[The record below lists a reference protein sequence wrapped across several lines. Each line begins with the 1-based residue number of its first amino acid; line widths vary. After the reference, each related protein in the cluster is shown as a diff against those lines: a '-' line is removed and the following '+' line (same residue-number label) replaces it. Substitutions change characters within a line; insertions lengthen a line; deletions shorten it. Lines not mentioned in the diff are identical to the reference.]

1 MKIDKKII
9 SLLVVCL
16 LASTVMP
23 GCIEQQGGSS
33 ETGLITIPAASAFA
47 SDNPKYAMASYY
59 SSEEL
64 IINTSVSQYDLPL
77 DLTSITNI
85 NDIYSRFYLNEE
97 QKNLLSG
104 NGFVVIDHG
113 FENDIIQPYKEM
125 KLADIPIFVTSDTLL
140 HLYHIQFDE
149 ILKGIEEREFFGKIL
164 DLSKALFD
172 KSVEGYQNYIDSDLK
187 EAARR
192 NTAYLAVGLSLLQ
205 TPTEGYD
212 GSEDI
217 QTVDFSIP
225 SYVNDEVEG
234 EVAFIESQDGFH
246 DSPLF
251 IYRED
256 YSQYKPR
263 GHYTQSEK
271 LKRYFKAMMWYGRMS
286 FLMKGGKPHC
296 QYCDFLISED
306 DAKIQTIQASL
317 IATALPSVTI
327 DGESLENIWT
337 RIYKVTSFFVGTAD
351 DLTPYEYL
359 DCIKDVFGSEF
370 NATELANDTK
380 LLELKVE
387 LVQLRNPEI
396 YGGTGEIVI
405 LKPPGVPF
413 TIEDLNETLDKT
425 KGMRLMG
432 QRFIPDSYM
441 FQQLVFPA
449 VDPFTGT
456 GKPFTMEYTDGGSA
470 RVFPRGLDVMA
481 VLGSDRALEILE
493 NEGDTEYEHYYEQLN
508 MLQENFSSLN
518 IMEWNRNLYFG
529 WIYTLKSL
537 LKEYNSSYPT
547 FMNTTA
553 WQDKELQTVLASW
566 SELRHDTILYGK
578 QSYTPIKATS
588 VEPPENPV
596 VGYVEPV
603 PEFYLRIHALT
614 KMTREGLTDLNVLN
628 DTETNRLQSLEI
640 ILERLINISKKELE
654 NKELTDSDYGF
665 IRNFGENLDS
675 IVTGVKD
682 KGKETTIIADVHTDT
697 NTGQILEEGVG
708 YVDLILVA
716 YMTPNGNI
724 IVGAGP
730 VLSYYEFKHPM
741 DDRLTDEQWTDML
754 QGGQTQ
760 DRPDW
765 VVSFIS
771 E

>member
-9 SLLVVCL
+9 SLLIVGL

-33 ETGLITIPAASAFA
+33 GIGLITIPAASASA

-77 DLTSITNI
+77 DLTSITDI

-104 NGFVVIDHG
+104 NGFVVIDHSV
-113 FENDIIQPYKEM
+113 ENDIIQPYKEM
-125 KLADIPIFVTSDTLL
+125 KQDDIPIFVTSDTLL

-192 NTAYLAVGLSLLQ
+192 NIAYLAVGLSLLQ
-205 TPTEGYD
+205 TPTEEYD
-212 GSEDI
+212 ESEDI

-251 IYRED
+251 LYRED

-286 FLMKGGKPHC
+286 FLMKGGNPHC

-306 DAKIQTIQASL
+306 DSKIQTIQASL
-317 IATALPSVTI
+317 IATALPSVTV
-327 DGESLENIWT
+327 DDESLENIWT

-359 DCIKDVFGSEF
+359 ECIKDVFGSEF

-380 LLELKVE
+380 LL
-387 LVQLRNPEI
+387 
-396 YGGTGEIVI
+396 
-405 LKPPGVPF
+405 
-413 TIEDLNETLDKT
+413 
-425 KGMRLMG
+425 
-432 QRFIPDSYM
+432 
-441 FQQLVFPA
+441 
-449 VDPFTGT
+449 
-456 GKPFTMEYTDGGSA
+456 
-470 RVFPRGLDVMA
+470 
-481 VLGSDRALEILE
+481 
-493 NEGDTEYEHYYEQLN
+493 
-508 MLQENFSSLN
+508 
-518 IMEWNRNLYFG
+518 
-529 WIYTLKSL
+529 
-537 LKEYNSSYPT
+537 
-547 FMNTTA
+547 
-553 WQDKELQTVLASW
+553 
-566 SELRHDTILYGK
+566 
-578 QSYTPIKATS
+578 
-588 VEPPENPV
+588 
-596 VGYVEPV
+596 
-603 PEFYLRIHALT
+603 
-614 KMTREGLTDLNVLN
+614 
-628 DTETNRLQSLEI
+628 
-640 ILERLINISKKELE
+640 
-654 NKELTDSDYGF
+654 
-665 IRNFGENLDS
+665 
-675 IVTGVKD
+675 
-682 KGKETTIIADVHTDT
+682 
-697 NTGQILEEGVG
+697 
-708 YVDLILVA
+708 
-716 YMTPNGNI
+716 
-724 IVGAGP
+724 
-730 VLSYYEFKHPM
+730 
-741 DDRLTDEQWTDML
+741 
-754 QGGQTQ
+754 
-760 DRPDW
+760 
-765 VVSFIS
+765 
-771 E
+771 